1 MSCSQRVPR
10 PRYAHDRN
18 LRAKLQCF
26 FYDSQRFFRTYD
38 RVSDPGPIFIFVK
51 TTPAKLALYVASWTY
66 RQMDAPIFKVRIAS
80 QTGML
85 FYQMRKFVFIIAF

>member
-1 MSCSQRVPR
+1 MPTTVISGQSFN
-10 PRYAHDRN
+10 AFSTT
-18 LRAKLQCF
+18 AS
-26 FYDSQRFFRTYD
+26 DSSGLTTALAT
-38 RVSDPGPIFIFVK
+38 PGRFIFVK